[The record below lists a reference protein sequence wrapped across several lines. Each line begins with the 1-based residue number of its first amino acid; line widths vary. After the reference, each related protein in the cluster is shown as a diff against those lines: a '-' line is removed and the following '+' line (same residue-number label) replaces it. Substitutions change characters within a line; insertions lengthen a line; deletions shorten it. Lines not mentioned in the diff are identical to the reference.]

1 MLMSK
6 KHKKIYRVLNYF
18 DHSLIVTSTINGFIT
33 ISAFVSLVGVSITI
47 VASAIKIEEC
57 LITSG
62 IRKYKSI
69 IKKKKKKHH
78 KIVLLAKPKLNSID
92 VLLSKALIDSNISR
106 DEFVLINNVLKEFCD
121 MKNKKF

>member
-1 MLMSK
+1 MSK

-78 KIVLLAKPKLNSID
+78 KVVLLAKPKLNSID

>member
-1 MLMSK
+1 MSK

-47 VASAIKIEEC
+47 VASAIKIEKC

-78 KIVLLAKPKLNSID
+78 KVVLLAKPKLNSID

-106 DEFVLINNVLKEFCD
+106 DELVLINNVLKEFCD